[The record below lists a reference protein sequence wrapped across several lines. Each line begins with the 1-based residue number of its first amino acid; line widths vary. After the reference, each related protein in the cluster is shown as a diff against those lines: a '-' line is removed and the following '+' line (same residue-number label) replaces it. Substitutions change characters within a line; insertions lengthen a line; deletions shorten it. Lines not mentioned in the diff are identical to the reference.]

1 MAKLVELPNGA
12 CVDANH
18 VIEISNPYLV
28 KDKYL
33 IRVSINNGMFHIFDH
48 EKIMD
53 ADSTRLRILRH
64 VNSARGDQAA
74 KHDKETQ
81 S

>member
-18 VIEISNPYLV
+18 VIEISNPYLI
-28 KDKYL
+28 KDKY
-33 IRVSINNGMFHIFDH
+33 IVRVSIDNGIFHVFEH

-53 ADSTRLRILRH
+53 ADTTRLRIIRH
-64 VNSARGDQAA
+64 VNAARGG
-74 KHDKETQ
+74 
-81 S
+81 

>member
-18 VIEISNPYLV
+18 VIEISHPYLV
-28 KDKYL
+28 KDKYMA
-33 IRVSINNGMFHIFDH
+33 RVSIDNGIFHVFDH
-48 EKIMD
+48 GKIMD

-64 VNSARGDQAA
+64 VNAARGD
-74 KHDKETQ
+74 
-81 S
+81 

>member
-1 MAKLVELPNGA
+1 MELVELPNGA

-28 KDKYL
+28 NDKYMV
-33 IRVSINNGMFHIFDH
+33 RVSIDNGIFHVFDH
-48 EKIMD
+48 EKIID

-64 VNSARGDQAA
+64 VNAARGD
-74 KHDKETQ
+74 
-81 S
+81 

>member
-28 KDKYL
+28 KDKYMV
-33 IRVSINNGMFHIFDH
+33 RVSIDNGM
-48 EKIMD
+48 
-53 ADSTRLRILRH
+53 ILRH
-64 VNSARGDQAA
+64 VNAARGG
-74 KHDKETQ
+74 
-81 S
+81 

>member
-18 VIEISNPYLV
+18 VIEISHPYLV
-28 KDKYL
+28 KDEYMV
-33 IRVSINNGMFHIFDH
+33 RVSIDNGIFHVFDH
-48 EKIMD
+48 GKIMD

-64 VNSARGDQAA
+64 VNAARGD
-74 KHDKETQ
+74 
-81 S
+81 

>member
-18 VIEISNPYLV
+18 VIEISNPYFV
-28 KDKYL
+28 KDKY
-33 IRVSINNGMFHIFDH
+33 IVRVSIDNGIFHVFEH

-53 ADSTRLRILRH
+53 ADTTRLRILRH
-64 VNSARGDQAA
+64 VNSARGG
-74 KHDKETQ
+74 
-81 S
+81 